1 MASYEMELW
10 FWLQSKNASWRAKLQ
25 RAHEGGLNVPTLP
38 TSLSQ
43 DLVAEALDLSDL
55 LDLNEVSAVELL
67 IAGEQ
72 QLPR

>member
-1 MASYEMELW
+1 
-10 FWLQSKNASWRAKLQ
+10 
-25 RAHEGGLNVPTLP
+25 
-38 TSLSQ
+38 
-43 DLVAEALDLSDL
+43 VAEALELSDL